1 MSLTTTRTTPRF
13 TLSRILPGRRG
24 SSQGA
29 TAAATAAPRLSRGH
43 LRTRDVLNVLAVVAA
58 LVAINVTAHFS
69 QLAAVAAVV
78 PIGVMI
84 LLFLARA
91 NGMTWR
97 DIGLGRHTH
106 GKGLAYGGGAAVLVV
121 VAVAIAMLTP
131 FTREFFF
138 NDSYASL
145 RTALVAALVIIPLQT
160 VLPEELAFRG
170 VLHGSLARMGGTK
183 LVFFG
188 SSLLFGLW
196 HIASSLNLT
205 ASNAG
210 LTAFLGSGTAAQWAG
225 VGLAVVATAGAGAGL
240 TWLRHHTGS
249 VIAPIG
255 LHWALNAVGALAAA
269 AAWSFL

>member
-1 MSLTTTRTTPRF
+1 MTLTST
-13 TLSRILPGRRG
+13 
-24 SSQGA
+24 
-29 TAAATAAPRLSRGH
+29 AATADTTATAPDPRNIRV
-43 LRTRDVLNVLAVVAA
+43 RDVLNVVAVIAA
-58 LVAINVTAHFS
+58 LVMINVTAHFS
-69 QLAAVAAVV
+69 QLAAVAATV
-78 PIGVMI
+78 PVGVAI
-84 LLFLARA
+84 LLAIARA

-97 DIGLGRHTH
+97 DLGLGRHTH
-106 GKGLAYGGGAAVLVV
+106 SRGLLYGVGAAALVV
-121 VAVAIAMLTP
+121 LGVGIALALP

-138 NDSYASL
+138 NESYASL
-145 RTALVAALVIIPLQT
+145 RTALIAALVIIPLQT

-188 SSLLFGLW
+188 SSILFGLW
-196 HIASSLNLT
+196 HVASSLNLT

-210 LTAFLGSGTAAQWAG
+210 LAAFLGSGTAAQWAG
-225 VGLAVVATAGAGAGL
+225 VGLAVVATAGAGLGL

-269 AAWSFL
+269 AAWTFL